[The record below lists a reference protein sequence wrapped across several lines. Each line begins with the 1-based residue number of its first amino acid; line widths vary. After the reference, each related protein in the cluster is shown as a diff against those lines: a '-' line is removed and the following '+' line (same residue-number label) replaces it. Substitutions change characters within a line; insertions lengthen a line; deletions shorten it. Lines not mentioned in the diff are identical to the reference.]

1 MIRIFKAKE
10 QNLQDMLDIR
20 MEMLRESDNNYN
32 FTESFIKST
41 EDFFKTAD
49 HSTMLAYDDENI
61 IGCATMCYF
70 NALPTSSCQ
79 TTKRCY
85 LMNLYTK
92 KDFRKQGIAS
102 TMLYMLIDEA
112 KENGVSEILL
122 NNDGHGIGLFK
133 KYGFVNSE
141 NTIILNFSELL
152 KKNIADFEKYGC
164 HIHKCGCWKNI
175 FRQFIKFVVKTNFI
189 NKFVTFICYNFI
201 YFNKKL
207 KGELILWAKRTMTR

>member
-79 TTKRCY
+79 TNKRCH

-112 KENGVSEILL
+112 KENGISEILL

-133 KYGFVNSE
+133 KYGFVNSN
-141 NTIILNFSELL
+141 NTMILNFSELL

-164 HIHKCGCWKNI
+164 HIHKCGC
-175 FRQFIKFVVKTNFI
+175 
-189 NKFVTFICYNFI
+189 
-201 YFNKKL
+201 
-207 KGELILWAKRTMTR
+207 